1 MENKNNLDL
10 WERVEKTDPD
20 FVKDASIG
28 KRKITAIDPQ
38 YQLKNATREFGQYGS
53 KWGLKDI
60 EWGMI
65 DIGDTKLATI
75 SAIFFTPNGE
85 VATGNSMKMSYMS
98 KGYGDKSGYIVIDDD
113 YRKKLMTN
121 TLSKELSRLGFN
133 ADVFM
138 GKWDDEKYVQTLAE
152 EKAQGKAEIEKA
164 RVTKDLEEI
173 KDVEKLREYYTK
185 NKGLGVEIE
194 KLITDKGKEL
204 KKEND

>member
-20 FVKDASIG
+20 FVKDASLG

-38 YQLKNATREFGQYGS
+38 YQLKNATREFGQYGG

-65 DIGDTKLATI
+65 DIGDTKLATL
-75 SAIFFTPNGE
+75 SAIFFTPSGE
-85 VATGNSMKMSYMS
+85 VATGNSMKMSYMA
-98 KGYGDKSGYIVIDDD
+98 KGNYIVIDED

-133 ADVFM
+133 ADVFL
-138 GKWDDEKYVQTLAE
+138 GKWEDEKYVQTLAE
-152 EKAQGKAEIEKA
+152 EKAQNKKEIEKS
-164 RVTKDLEEI
+164 RVIKELLEI
-173 KDVEKLREYYTK
+173 KDVETLRTYYIK

-194 KLITDKGKEL
+194 KLITDKGNEL

>member
-1 MENKNNLDL
+1 MENKNLDL
-10 WERVEKTDPD
+10 WNRVEKTDPD

-38 YQLKNATREFGQYGS
+38 YQLKNATREFGQYGV

-65 DIGDTKLATI
+65 EIGDTKLATL
-75 SAIFFTPNGE
+75 SAIFFTPDGE

-98 KGYGDKSGYIVIDDD
+98 KGYNGQAGYIVIDDD

-121 TLSKELSRLGFN
+121 TISKELSRLGFN

-138 GKWDDEKYVQTLAE
+138 GKWDDEKYVQKLAE
-152 EKAQGKAEIEKA
+152 EKEQGKLEFEKA
-164 RVTKDLEEI
+164 RVIKELKEI
-173 KDVEKLREYYTK
+173 NDVEKMREYYK
-185 NKGLGVEIE
+185 ENIGLGVEIE
-194 KLITDKGKEL
+194 KLMADKGNEL